1 MRPLSRCLFGVKW
14 AIYILGFKNPSQILV
29 LISYITVRY
38 KRGEGGA
45 PPYFANPKEVVY
57 RRRPLLLP
65 HAKYVKLDFAPS
77 PPEIEPRFVAWQS
90 IKQPLLHITAIRL
103 K

>member
-1 MRPLSRCLFGVKW
+1 MRPLSRCLVGVKW

-45 PPYFANPKEVVY
+45 PPYFANPKETLNKKKPK
-57 RRRPLLLP
+57 R
-65 HAKYVKLDFAPS
+65 DF
-77 PPEIEPRFVAWQS
+77 
-90 IKQPLLHITAIRL
+90 K
-103 K
+103 